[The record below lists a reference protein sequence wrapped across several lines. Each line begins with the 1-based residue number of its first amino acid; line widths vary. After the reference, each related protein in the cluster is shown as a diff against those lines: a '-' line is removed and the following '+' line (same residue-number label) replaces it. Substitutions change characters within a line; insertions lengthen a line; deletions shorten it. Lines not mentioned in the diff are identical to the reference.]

1 MTDLLNQFINQA
13 ASDCVN
19 AHIAPEPIEAP
30 EPRPAER
37 QRDLVRQR
45 ALAWGWRVMVA
56 DPSGGPSSLPAFRAG
71 VEAFEAYRAEH
82 DRRARS

>member
-1 MTDLLNQFINQA
+1 MTDLLNQFINTC

-19 AHIAPEPIEAP
+19 AHVAPEPIEAP
-30 EPRPAER
+30 EPRPVER

-45 ALAWGWRVMVA
+45 ALAWGWRVMTA
-56 DPSGGPSSLPAFRAG
+56 DGEALSSLASFKVG
-71 VEAFEAYRAEH
+71 VSAYEEYLKCH

>member
-1 MTDLLNQFINQA
+1 MTMTET
-13 ASDCVN
+13 N
-19 AHIAPEPIEAP
+19 AHVAPEPIEAP
-30 EPRPAER
+30 EPLEVRQLR

-71 VEAFEAYRAEH
+71 VEAFEAYRTEH
-82 DRRARS
+82 DRRAR